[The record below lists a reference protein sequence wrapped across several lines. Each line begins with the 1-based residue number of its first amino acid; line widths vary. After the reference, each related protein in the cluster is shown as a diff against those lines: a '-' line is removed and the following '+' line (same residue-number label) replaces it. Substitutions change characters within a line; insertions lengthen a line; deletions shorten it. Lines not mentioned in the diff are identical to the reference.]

1 MIFAESEVAPEY
13 NADVISLMEKSAKG
27 VAENITEDEF
37 NRAKLPVVKQIEKT
51 RRTNSYWA
59 NRAMPLMQADALR
72 RQTAETFAD
81 GYNEITL
88 QDVKNAAAE
97 F

>member
-1 MIFAESEVAPEY
+1 
-13 NADVISLMEKSAKG
+13 
-27 VAENITEDEF
+27 
-37 NRAKLPVVKQIEKT
+37 
-51 RRTNSYWA
+51 
-59 NRAMPLMQADALR
+59 MPLMQADALR

-97 F
+97 FLKDKKGKTVKIVPQKRD